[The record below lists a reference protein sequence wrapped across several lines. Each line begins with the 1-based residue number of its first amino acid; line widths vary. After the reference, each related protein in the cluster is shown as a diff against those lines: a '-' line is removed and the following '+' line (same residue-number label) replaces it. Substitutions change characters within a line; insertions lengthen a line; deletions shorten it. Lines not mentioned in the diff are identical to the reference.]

1 MIRECM
7 KPNGGG
13 LPTGRLLELINESF
27 GSYDKFRTEF
37 ETAGN
42 TAFGS
47 GWAWLVYTSDGNL
60 KVTKTIGAESPI
72 AEESVTAILTMVIL
86 YIYIYI
92 SICSIHMVI
101 F

>member
-1 MIRECM
+1 M

-13 LPTGRLLELINESF
+13 LPTGKLLDLINESF

-47 GWAWLVYTSDGNL
+47 GN
-60 KVTKTIGAESPI
+60 K
-72 AEESVTAILTMVIL
+72 IL
-86 YIYIYI
+86 YSYNIV
-92 SICSIHMVI
+92 MVLR
-101 F
+101 